1 MTVATAGGRVR
12 HPGTTH
18 ETRTAMTLHEIRPN
32 RTRRH
37 HTSDLTERRILVA
50 LSHPSDRRSIELALD
65 RIGHV
70 VRSTA
75 DEVTTSAMLTSYSP
89 DVVLIDARE
98 VYPAVTPLAASLRE
112 LSRLGVVVV
121 GGNSREQRLAAL
133 RFGADDVVA
142 TDTAAD
148 EIALRCTNVASRVV
162 CGGADVDTSSV
173 VESTRNFGPVV
184 VDISR
189 REIHVNGHLVP
200 STKLEFDL
208 FARICRT
215 PDQVVTRVELIE
227 SVWGPNW
234 FGDSHVV
241 DVHLSN
247 LRRKLRQRCA
257 AVDYWYTVRG
267 VGFRLSDDL
276 TAGTDERAEA
286 LVRRAG

>member
-1 MTVATAGGRVR
+1 MAVSEQTDTF
-12 HPGTTH
+12 HD
-18 ETRTAMTLHEIRPN
+18 TRTAMTLHDIRPN
-32 RTRRH
+32 RSRRLATR
-37 HTSDLTERRILVA
+37 TATERRILVA

-65 RIGHV
+65 RIGLV

-75 DEVTTSAMLTSYSP
+75 DEATTSAMLTSYRP
-89 DVVLIDARE
+89 DVVVIDARE
-98 VYPAVTPLAASLRE
+98 VYPAVTPLAGRLRE
-112 LSRLGVVVV
+112 LSHVGVVVM
-121 GGNSREQRLAAL
+121 GGNNREQRLAAL

-148 EIALRCTNVASRVV
+148 EIALRCTNIASRVA
-162 CGGADVDTSSV
+162 CGEVDVSPT
-173 VESTRNFGPVV
+173 VEASRTFGPLV
-184 VDISR
+184 VDFNR

-276 TAGTDERAEA
+276 TARTDERVES

>member
-1 MTVATAGGRVR
+1 MTGATAGGRVR
-12 HPGTTH
+12 HTGTTD
-18 ETRTAMTLHEIRPN
+18 ETRTVMTVHEIRPN
-32 RTRRH
+32 RSHQHVRR
-37 HTSDLTERRILVA
+37 SATERRILVA
-50 LSHPSDRRSIELALD
+50 LSHPSDRRSIEHALD
-65 RIGHV
+65 HIGHT
-70 VRSTA
+70 VRSTV
-75 DEVTTSAMLTSYSP
+75 DEVATVAMLTAYEP

-98 VYPAVTPLAASLRE
+98 IHPTVTPLAARLRD
-112 LSRLGVVVV
+112 LRRVGVVVV

-148 EIALRCTNVASRVV
+148 EIALRCANLATRIS
-162 CGGADVDTSSV
+162 CGEPESSPI
-173 VESTRNFGPVV
+173 VEDSQTFGPLV
-184 VDISR
+184 VDINR

-215 PDQVVTRVELIE
+215 PNHVVTRIELIE

-247 LRRKLRQRCA
+247 LRRKLRERCS
-257 AVDYWYTVRG
+257 AVDYWHTVRG

-276 TAGTDERAEA
+276 TVGADDRSKP

>member
-1 MTVATAGGRVR
+1 
-12 HPGTTH
+12 
-18 ETRTAMTLHEIRPN
+18 MTLHEIRPN

-37 HTSDLTERRILVA
+37 HTRDLTERRILVA

-65 RIGHV
+65 RTGHV

-75 DEVTTSAMLTSYSP
+75 DEVTTSAMLTSYAP

-98 VYPAVTPLAASLRE
+98 VYPAVTPLASRLRE
-112 LSRLGVVVV
+112 SSRVGVVVV

-148 EIALRCTNVASRVV
+148 EIALRCTNIASRVS
-162 CGGADVDTSSV
+162 CAEADLDTSSA
-173 VESTRNFGPVV
+173 VESTRSFGPLV
-184 VDISR
+184 VDINR

-257 AVDYWYTVRG
+257 AVDYWHTVRG

-276 TAGTDERAEA
+276 TAGTDERVES

>member
-1 MTVATAGGRVR
+1 VAVSEQTDTF
-12 HPGTTH
+12 HD
-18 ETRTAMTLHEIRPN
+18 TRTAMTLHDIRPN
-32 RTRRH
+32 RSRRLATR
-37 HTSDLTERRILVA
+37 TATERRILVA

-65 RIGHV
+65 RIGLV

-75 DEVTTSAMLTSYSP
+75 DEATTSAMLTSYRP
-89 DVVLIDARE
+89 DVVVIDARE
-98 VYPAVTPLAASLRE
+98 VYPAVTPLAGRLRE
-112 LSRLGVVVV
+112 LPHVGVVVM
-121 GGNSREQRLAAL
+121 GGNNREQRLAAL
-133 RFGADDVVA
+133 HFGADDVVA

-148 EIALRCTNVASRVV
+148 EIALRCTNIASRVA
-162 CGGADVDTSSV
+162 CGEVDVSPT
-173 VESTRNFGPVV
+173 VEASRTFGPVV
-184 VDISR
+184 VDFNR

-276 TAGTDERAEA
+276 TARTDERVES